1 MGPDIPQ
8 PLRAEHDAL
17 HEEPLHATRAGGRTG
32 EAAREVARLLH
43 PHLVKEQA
51 FALPPLGL
59 LASAARGEALPP
71 AAAEATVRMAERL
84 QAELPEMLA
93 EHGRIVAALAA
104 LAAAARAEGRADLV
118 RFAEALKRHAR
129 IEEEVLYPAAVL
141 LGEQLRSGQRTT
153 ARTPA

>member
-1 MGPDIPQ
+1 
-8 PLRAEHDAL
+8 
-17 HEEPLHATRAGGRTG
+17 
-32 EAAREVARLLH
+32 
-43 PHLVKEQA
+43 
-51 FALPPLGL
+51 L